1 MHTPSVQRVLLA
13 YKAKHHVETRDGE
26 KAVVYEYTDAHHTRK
41 NREKADR
48 VEGLRKDLPKL
59 QAKYKKDLTSDDA
72 KTRLTALAVALLD
85 ETYERV
91 GNDGSAEEN
100 EHYGVTTWEKQHISF
115 SGGKAKLKYTGKSG
129 VDHEKEVTNPKV
141 VSALKE
147 AVKGKKP
154 GERILCSTGD
164 EDECTI
170 SAGDVNEYL
179 SEFEIT
185 AKDMRGLHA
194 NEEMKTRLKAIRA
207 KGPKLPS
214 DKKEKEKLLKE
225 EFKEALEGAA
235 EAVGHSPSMLRSSY
249 LVPGFED
256 QFMKDG
262 TVLDK
267 LSKKGYTREAS
278 LALLRDRFGLNVDK
292 LARVL
297 LPAGR
302 WVESH
307 GKDLDPDQE
316 AQIWTCFDTSYR
328 AIGMAYNEV
337 KDLIEENPVL
347 WCVDLDGDD
356 SIDAFITYKRTPAGQ
371 KVTFLGCTGTQTAKS
386 AVMRK
391 LIELLGGSGWY
402 LEGSHRLA
410 EILDRAGTPL
420 LDDEEAVHQILKK
433 PIEWLGA
440 GKYIR
445 TITGI
450 GPVQKS
456 IYGKPR
462 VGKTATKTESE
473 KDEED
478 VERLIKP
485 SPKLKPPRND
495 LARRDVQ
502 DTSSR
507 EKDPDKAQEAK
518 DNPKPSK
525 AASASRVAL
534 MYILLASVEKTDSG
548 TFKATRSD
556 GTYDY
561 FDSPESANTWLSYEE
576 KPPNK
581 EDASPDLDS
590 PSPDAPKDES
600 AAAETR
606 EKELRELERKKLK
619 EKEEKEVADPLFDAD
634 NPIPESSE
642 PGNEDY
648 SPEHREALVSRTMT
662 AIERWR
668 GLDSSE
674 RKEKAGLVETEL
686 EDLEDGDPRKEHL
699 EAVLRGIRIGGAIA
713 DGDKAEGVGAAAVQL
728 IRAADRSGDLADIA
742 ELGVIGSKTSG
753 TSDDQAVIRRIY
765 ENLPSD
771 EWVNVLPDKHPGRD
785 LAELLADPV
794 ESRFLTPSD
803 RLDISKMLMD
813 MQVADL
819 TFVDPAVSR
828 NLPSGSTADAHGSE
842 AKKLRLKAVAQ
853 PIERPKESGG
863 VKKAL
868 SAMQDAI
875 RKIIGMATKGE
886 TKHEPGDVWP
896 KGGKFWGK
904 AKDNAVQGFDSQ
916 ADAAEFARSNP
927 S

>member
-1 MHTPSVQRVLLA
+1 MSLTPSPFRVAKLFLA
-13 YKAKHHVETRDGE
+13 AEGELRSSTHVAAAAFKEKKNVKTQDGKEMTVYTYSEEHDKKKH
-26 KAVVYEYTDAHHTRK
+26 K
-41 NREKADR
+41 EKADR

-115 SGGKAKLKYTGKSG
+115 SGGTAKLKYTGKSG
-129 VDHEKEVTNPKV
+129 VEHEKEVSNAKV

-154 GERILCSTGD
+154 GDRILCSNAD

-194 NEEMKTRLKAIRA
+194 NEEMKTRLKAIRS

-214 DKKEKEKLLKE
+214 DKKDREKLLKE

-256 QFMKDG
+256 AFMQDG

-267 LSKKGYTREAS
+267 LSKSGSELMLT
-278 LALLRDRFGLNVDK
+278 DRRAAQLDRVNRL
-292 LARVL
+292 LARL
-297 LPAGR
+297 
-302 WVESH
+302 
-307 GKDLDPDQE
+307 
-316 AQIWTCFDTSYR
+316 
-328 AIGMAYNEV
+328 
-337 KDLIEENPVL
+337 
-347 WCVDLDGDD
+347 
-356 SIDAFITYKRTPAGQ
+356 
-371 KVTFLGCTGTQTAKS
+371 
-386 AVMRK
+386 
-391 LIELLGGSGWY
+391 
-402 LEGSHRLA
+402 
-410 EILDRAGTPL
+410 
-420 LDDEEAVHQILKK
+420 
-433 PIEWLGA
+433 
-440 GKYIR
+440 
-445 TITGI
+445 
-450 GPVQKS
+450 
-456 IYGKPR
+456 
-462 VGKTATKTESE
+462 ATKTESE

-485 SPKLKPPRND
+485 APKLKPPRND

-507 EKDPDKAQEAK
+507 EKDPDKTQDAK

-534 MYILLASVEKTDSG
+534 MYALLAAVEKTQAG
-548 TFKATRSD
+548 KFKATRPD
-556 GTYDY
+556 GSSDY
-561 FDSPESANTWLSYEE
+561 FDDQEAANAWLAGDSGEAAEEDDPAPDDTAPEEDPESEDPASTEDDNAEERAYE
-576 KPPNK
+576 K
-581 EDASPDLDS
+581 
-590 PSPDAPKDES
+590 
-600 AAAETR
+600 
-606 EKELRELERKKLK
+606 ERKKRERAEAN
-619 EKEEKEVADPLFDAD
+619 EKAEREEADPLFDAD
-634 NPIPESSE
+634 NPIPESSGM
-642 PGNEDY
+642 GNDGY
-648 SPEHREALVSRTMT
+648 SAEHREALVDRTMT

-668 GLDSSE
+668 SLDSAD
-674 RKEKAGLVETEL
+674 RKEKASLVEAEM
-686 EDLEDGDPRKEHL
+686 EDLEEGDLRKEHL

-713 DGDKAEGVGAAAVQL
+713 DGDKAEGIGAAAVQL
-728 IRAADRSGDLADIA
+728 IRAADKSGDLQDLA
-742 ELGVIGSKTSG
+742 ELGVIGSKSSG

-771 EWVNVLPDKHPGRD
+771 EWVNVLPESHPGRD

-794 ESRFLTPSD
+794 ESRFLTPTD
-803 RLDISKMLMD
+803 RLDISRMLMD
-813 MQVADL
+813 MQVAEL
-819 TFVDPAVSR
+819 TFVDPAASR
-828 NLPSGSTADAHGSE
+828 SLPSEATAADHGS
-842 AKKLRLKAVAQ
+842 ASKKLRLKAVTQ
-853 PIERPKESGG
+853 PIERPKDPDG
-863 VKKAL
+863 VKRVL
-868 SAMQDAI
+868 SAMQEAL
-875 RKIIGMATKGE
+875 RKIIGMATKDE
-886 TKHEPGDVWP
+886 PKHEAGDVWP

-904 AKDNAVQGFDSQ
+904 AKDESVQGFDSQ
-916 ADAAEFARSNP
+916 ADAAEFAKSSP